1 MQIPLLDLR
10 EQYKRI
16 KNEIDLAIQK
26 VVSSQ
31 HFILGP
37 VVEELEKKIAKYC
50 GVRFTVGVASGSD
63 ALIISL
69 RAIGVSYGD
78 IVITSPFT
86 FFATA
91 GAIHNVG
98 AKPVFVDIEPHT
110 FNLDPEKV
118 SEFLKNLK
126 SEDLR
131 KVKAILPIHLF
142 GQMVEMSDILKV
154 AQEYQLRVIED
165 AAQAIGAE
173 YNSHRAGSMGD
184 IGCFSFFPSKN
195 LGGYGDGGMI
205 ATNNEELAEKVRMLH
220 LHGANN
226 SRYEHLMVGYN
237 SRLDALQASVLKVK
251 LKYLDEWSEKRK
263 RNAEYYNELF
273 KKANLAPANSD
284 CGGLGSS
291 DYPVILPQV
300 AKKRRHIYNQY
311 TIRVQANKRDELK
324 KFLEEK
330 EIGTA
335 IYYPL
340 PLHLQKCFRYLGYKE
355 GDFPVAEKMAK
366 EVISLPVYPELSPGM
381 QEYIVE
387 KIREYFQGYTESK

>member
-1 MQIPLLDLR
+1 MQIPLLNLR

-16 KNEIDLAIQK
+16 KNEIDPAIQE
-26 VVSSQ
+26 VVNSQ

-37 VVEELEKKIAKYC
+37 AVEELEKKIAEYC
-50 GVRFTVGVASGSD
+50 GIRFAVGVASGSD

-69 RAIGVSYGD
+69 RAIGVSSGD
-78 IVITSPFT
+78 LVITSPFT
-86 FFATA
+86 FFSTA

-126 SEDLR
+126 LEDLK
-131 KVKAILPIHLF
+131 KVKAILPVHLF
-142 GQMVEMSDILKV
+142 GQMVEMSDILKI

-165 AAQAIGAE
+165 AAQSIGAE

-184 IGCFSFFPSKN
+184 VGCFSFFPSKN
-195 LGGYGDGGMI
+195 LGGYGDGGMVV
-205 ATNNEELAEKVRMLH
+205 TNNEELAEKIKMLH

-226 SRYEHLMVGYN
+226 SRYEYLIVGYN

-251 LKYLDEWSEKRK
+251 LKYLDKWSEKR
-263 RNAEYYNELF
+263 RENAMYYNKLF
-273 KKANLAPANSD
+273 QEAHLAPANSD
-284 CGGLGSS
+284 CEGLGSS
-291 DYPVILPQV
+291 DYPVIFPQV

-311 TIRVQANKRDELK
+311 TIRVKANKRDKLK
-324 KFLEEK
+324 RFLKEK

-355 GDFPVAEKMAK
+355 GDFPVAEEMAK
-366 EVISLPVYPELSPGM
+366 EVISLPIYPELSSRM

-387 KIREYFQGYTESK
+387 KIKEYFQGYTER

>member
-126 SEDLR
+126 SEDLK

>member
-1 MQIPLLDLR
+1 MQIPLLDLK

-31 HFILGP
+31 RFILGP

-50 GVRFTVGVASGSD
+50 GVRFAVGVASGSD

-69 RAIGVSYGD
+69 KAIGVSYGD

-91 GAIHNVG
+91 GAIHNIG
-98 AKPVFVDIEPHT
+98 AKPVFVDIEPNT

-131 KVKAILPIHLF
+131 KVKAILPVHLF
-142 GQMVEMSDILKV
+142 GQTVEMSDILKI

-205 ATNNEELAEKVRMLH
+205 VTNNEKLAEKIRMLH
-220 LHGANN
+220 LHGAHN
-226 SRYEHLMVGYN
+226 SRYEYLMVGYN

-251 LKYLDEWSEKRK
+251 LKYLDNWSEKRRK
-263 RNAEYYNELF
+263 NATYYNKLF
-273 KKANLAPANSD
+273 QETHLSSISSPGDALNSFE
-284 CGGLGSS
+284 
-291 DYPVILPQV
+291 YPVILPQV
-300 AKKRRHIYNQY
+300 SKKRRHIYNQY
-311 TIRVQANKRDELK
+311 TIKVNANKRDKLK
-324 KFLEEK
+324 RFLKEK

-355 GDFPVAEKMAK
+355 GDFPVAEGMAK
-366 EVISLPVYPELSPGM
+366 EVISLPVYPELSPRM

-387 KIREYFQGYTESK
+387 KIKEYFQSYNER

>member
-1 MQIPLLDLR
+1 MQIPLLNLR

-16 KNEIDLAIQK
+16 KNEIDPAIQE
-26 VVSSQ
+26 VVNSQ

-37 VVEELEKKIAKYC
+37 AVEELEKKIAEYC
-50 GVRFTVGVASGSD
+50 GIRFAVGVASGSD

-69 RAIGVSYGD
+69 RAIGVSSGD
-78 IVITSPFT
+78 LVITSPFT
-86 FFATA
+86 FFSTA

-126 SEDLR
+126 LEDLK
-131 KVKAILPIHLF
+131 KVKAILPVHLF
-142 GQMVEMSDILKV
+142 GQMVEMSDILKI

-165 AAQAIGAE
+165 AAQSIGAE

-184 IGCFSFFPSKN
+184 VGCFSFFPSKN
-195 LGGYGDGGMI
+195 LGGYGDGGMVV
-205 ATNNEELAEKVRMLH
+205 TNNEELAEKIKMLH

-226 SRYEHLMVGYN
+226 SRYEYLIVGYN

-251 LKYLDEWSEKRK
+251 LKYLDKWSEKR
-263 RNAEYYNELF
+263 RENAMYYNKLF
-273 KKANLAPANSD
+273 QEAHLAPANSD
-284 CGGLGSS
+284 CEGLGSS
-291 DYPVILPQV
+291 DYPVIFPQV

-311 TIRVQANKRDELK
+311 TIRVKANKRDKLK
-324 KFLEEK
+324 KFLKEK
-330 EIGTA
+330 GIGTA
-335 IYYPL
+335 IYYPS
-340 PLHLQKCFRYLGYKE
+340 PLHLQECFRYLGYKE
-355 GDFPVAEKMAK
+355 GDFPVAERMAK
-366 EVISLPVYPELSPGM
+366 EVISLPIYPELSPGM

-387 KIREYFQGYTESK
+387 KIKEYFQDYSER